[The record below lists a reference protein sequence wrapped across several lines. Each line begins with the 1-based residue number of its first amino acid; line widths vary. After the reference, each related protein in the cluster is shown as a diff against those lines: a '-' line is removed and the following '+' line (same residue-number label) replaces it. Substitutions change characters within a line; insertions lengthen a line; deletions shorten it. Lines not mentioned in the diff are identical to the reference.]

1 MAAQFDLVVRNG
13 TVIDGTGGEPRKA
26 DVAVQD
32 GRIAAVGRIAGS
44 GREEI
49 DAGGMAV
56 TPGFVDIHTHYDGQ
70 VTWDDRFSPSSGHGV
85 TTVLMGN
92 CGVGFAPCRPQDRDT
107 LIKVMEG
114 VEDIPEL
121 VMRAGVPWN
130 WQSFPEYLNALAQRR
145 CDIDF
150 ATQVP
155 HAPLRVF
162 VMGRR
167 GVDREP
173 ATAAD
178 MAAMASMVEEGLEAG
193 ALGFST
199 SRSLFHRTPDGALTP
214 TITAAEEEL
223 AAIARGMGRAAKGV
237 IQLLDDFQDTA
248 ADGATEFAM
257 LRRLV
262 ELSGRPLS
270 FTLLDISL
278 YPGRW
283 ETLLREVE
291 RANRDG
297 LAIRGQVA
305 ARPVAVLYGLEL
317 SYHPFSTCPSY
328 SEITDLPLPQKLA
341 RLRDPDLRARLL
353 TEEPVYSNPQMLAFM
368 RNVGNMFVLGDP
380 PDYTPAADRRLDA
393 RAAALGI
400 SPLELAYD
408 LLASGDGRTILF
420 HPGANYTDCSDAN
433 MARMLRHEHTVM
445 ALGDGGAHYGLICD
459 ASYTTHALTYW
470 TRDRKGERWPL
481 SWAVQQLTDVPAR
494 TIGLGDRGRLAAGYK
509 ADMNV
514 IDLDRLA
521 VAAPHP
527 VHNLPGGGRRLE
539 QKAEGYSA
547 TIVGGEV
554 TYRDGAFTGSLPGR
568 LVRGARVGPYQKK
581 AS

>member
-1 MAAQFDLVVRNG
+1 MAAHFDLVIRGG
-13 TVIDGTGGEPRKA
+13 TVADGTGDELKEA
-26 DVAVQD
+26 DIAVQD
-32 GRIAAVGRIAGS
+32 GRIAEVGRVAGA

-49 DAGGMAV
+49 DARGLLV

-70 VTWDDRFSPSSGHGV
+70 ATWDDRFSPSSGHGV

-107 LIKVMEG
+107 LMEVMEG

-121 VMRAGVPWN
+121 VMREGLPWN
-130 WQSFPEYLNALAQRR
+130 WQSFPDYLDALSGRR

-173 ATAAD
+173 ATAD
-178 MAAMASMVEEGLEAG
+178 DMASMASLVSEGLEAG

-199 SRSLFHRTPDGALTP
+199 SRSLFHRRPDGALTP

-223 AAIARGMGRAAKGV
+223 VAIARAMGRAGKGV
-237 IQLLDDFQDTA
+237 IQLLDDFQDTTEE
-248 ADGATEFAM
+248 GSTEFGM

-262 ELSGRPLS
+262 TQSGRPLS
-270 FTLLDISL
+270 FTLLDISI

-283 ETLLREVE
+283 QTLLREVE

-297 LAIRGQVA
+297 LAIRGQVSG
-305 ARPVAVLYGLEL
+305 RPVAILYGLEL
-317 SYHPFSTCPSY
+317 SFHPFSTCPSY
-328 SEITDLPLPQKLA
+328 RQVADLPLAEKLA
-341 RLRDPDLRARLL
+341 RLRDPALRARLL
-353 TEEPVYSNPQMLAFM
+353 KEEPVYSNPNMLAFM
-368 RNVGNMFVLGDP
+368 RNVANMFVLGDP
-380 PDYTPAADRRLDA
+380 PDYTPPASERLDA
-393 RAAALGI
+393 RAATLGI
-400 SPLELAYD
+400 SPMELAYD
-408 LLASGDGRTILF
+408 LLVAGHGRTILF
-420 HPGANYTDCSDAN
+420 HPGANYTGCSDAN
-433 MARMLRHEHTVM
+433 MASMLRHENTVM

-481 SWAVQQLTDVPAR
+481 AWTMQQLTDVPAR
-494 TIGLGDRGRLAAGYK
+494 AVGLGDRGRLAPGYK
-509 ADMNV
+509 ADINL
-514 IDLDRLA
+514 IDFDRLRI
-521 VAAPHP
+521 AAPHP

-539 QKAEGYSA
+539 QKAEGYRA
-547 TIVGGEV
+547 TIVGGAI
-554 TYRDGAFTGSLPGR
+554 TYRDGTATGALPGR
-568 LVRGARVGPYQKK
+568 LVRGARGI
-581 AS
+581 

>member
-1 MAAQFDLVVRNG
+1 MAASYDLIVRNG
-13 TVIDGTGGEPRKA
+13 TVIDGTGVEPREA

-32 GRIAAVGRIAGS
+32 GRIAAIGRIDGG
-44 GREEI
+44 GRGEI
-49 DAGGMAV
+49 DARGLAV

-92 CGVGFAPCRPQDRDT
+92 CGVGFAPCRPEDRDA
-107 LIKVMEG
+107 LMNVMEG

-121 VMRAGVPWN
+121 VMREGVPWN
-130 WQSFPEYLNALAQRR
+130 WQSFPDYLDALSRR
-145 CDIDF
+145 QCDIDF

-173 ATAAD
+173 ANASD
-178 MAAMASMVEEGLEAG
+178 MAEMAKLVQEGLDAG

-214 TITAAEEEL
+214 TITAGEEEL
-223 AAIARGMGRAAKGV
+223 AAIARGMRRAGKGV
-237 IQLLDDFQDTA
+237 IQLLDDFADTTGE
-248 ADGATEFAM
+248 GATEFAM

-270 FTLLDISL
+270 FTLLDLSL

-283 ETLLREVE
+283 QTLLREIE
-291 RANRDG
+291 RAHRDG
-297 LAIRGQVA
+297 LPIRGQVA
-305 ARPVAVLYGLEL
+305 VRPVAVLYGLEL
-317 SYHPFSTCPSY
+317 SFHPFSTCPSY
-328 SEITDLPLPQKLA
+328 REVEGLPLEAKLA
-341 RLRDPDLRARLL
+341 RLRDPAMKAKLL
-353 TEEPVYSNPQMLAFM
+353 AEQPTYRNPQMLAFM
-368 RNVGNMFVLGDP
+368 RNASNMFVLGDP
-380 PDYTPAADRRLDA
+380 PNYTPPAEQRLDA
-393 RAAALGI
+393 RAARLGI
-400 SPLELAYD
+400 TPLELAYD
-408 LLASGDGRTILF
+408 LLVGGDGRTILF

-433 MARMLRHEHTVM
+433 MASMLRHEHTVM

-481 SWAVQQLTDVPAR
+481 PWAIRQLTDVPAR
-494 TIGLGDRGRLAAGYK
+494 TVGLGDRGRLQVGYK
-509 ADMNV
+509 ADLNV
-514 IDLDRLA
+514 IDLDRLK
-521 VAAPHP
+521 VSAPHP

-539 QKAEGYSA
+539 QKAEGYVA
-547 TIVGGEV
+547 TIVSGEV
-554 TYRDGAFTGSLPGR
+554 TYRDGNFTGARPGR
-568 LVRGARVGPYQKK
+568 LVRGARLDFL
-581 AS
+581 SS

>member
-1 MAAQFDLVVRNG
+1 MAASYDLIVRNG
-13 TVIDGTGGEPRKA
+13 TVIDGTGVEPREA
-26 DVAVQD
+26 DVAIQD
-32 GRIAAVGRIAGS
+32 GRIAAIGHIGGS
-44 GREEI
+44 CREEI
-49 DAGGMAV
+49 DARGLAV

-92 CGVGFAPCRPQDRDT
+92 CGVGFAPCRPEDRNT
-107 LIKVMEG
+107 LMNVMEG

-121 VMRAGVPWN
+121 VMREGVPWN
-130 WQSFPEYLNALAQRR
+130 WQSFPDYLDALSKRQ

-162 VMGRR
+162 VMGKR

-173 ATAAD
+173 ANAAD
-178 MAAMASMVEEGLEAG
+178 MAEMAKLVQEGLDAG

-214 TITAAEEEL
+214 TVTAGEEEL
-223 AAIARGMGRAAKGV
+223 AAIARGMRRSGKGV
-237 IQLLDDFQDTA
+237 IQLLDDFADTTA
-248 ADGATEFAM
+248 EGATEFAM

-270 FTLLDISL
+270 FTLLDLSL

-283 ETLLREVE
+283 QTLLREIE
-291 RANRDG
+291 RAHRDG

-317 SYHPFSTCPSY
+317 SFHPFSTCPSY
-328 SEITDLPLPQKLA
+328 REVEGLPLEGKLA
-341 RLRDPDLRARLL
+341 RLRDPAMKAKLL
-353 TEEPVYSNPQMLAFM
+353 AEQPTYRNPQMLAFM
-368 RNVGNMFVLGDP
+368 RGVSNMFVLGDP
-380 PDYTPAADRRLDA
+380 PDYTPPADQRLDA
-393 RAAALGI
+393 RAARLGI
-400 SPLELAYD
+400 PPLELAYD
-408 LLASGDGRTILF
+408 LLVGGDGRTILF

-433 MARMLRHEHTVM
+433 MASMLRHEHTVM

-481 SWAVQQLTDVPAR
+481 PWAIRQLTDVPAR
-494 TIGLGDRGRLAAGYK
+494 TVGLGDRGRLQVGYK
-509 ADMNV
+509 ADLNV
-514 IDLDRLA
+514 INLDRLK
-521 VAAPHP
+521 VSAPRP
-527 VHNLPGGGRRLE
+527 VHSLPGGGRRLE
-539 QKAEGYSA
+539 QKAEGYRT
-547 TIVGGEV
+547 TIVAGNV
-554 TYRDGAFTGSLPGR
+554 TYRDGEFTGIRPGR
-568 LVRGARVGPYQKK
+568 LVRGARSGPE
-581 AS
+581 

>member
-1 MAAQFDLVVRNG
+1 MAASYDLIVRNG
-13 TVIDGTGGEPRKA
+13 TLIDGTGSEPRDA

-32 GRIAAVGRIAGS
+32 GRIAAVGRIDGS
-44 GREEI
+44 GREEV
-49 DAGGMAV
+49 DARGLTV
-56 TPGFVDIHTHYDGQ
+56 TPGFVDVHTHYDGQ

-107 LIKVMEG
+107 LMNVMEG

-121 VMRAGVPWN
+121 VMREGVPWN
-130 WQSFPEYLNALAQRR
+130 WQSFPDYLEALSKRQ

-178 MAAMASMVEEGLEAG
+178 MAEMARLVEEGLDAG

-214 TITAAEEEL
+214 TITAGEEEL
-223 AAIARGMGRAAKGV
+223 AAIARGMRRAGKGV
-237 IQLLDDFQDTA
+237 IQLLDDFQDTTA
-248 ADGATEFAM
+248 EGATEFAM

-283 ETLLREVE
+283 QTLLREIE
-291 RANRDG
+291 RAHRDG
-297 LAIRGQVA
+297 LTIRGQVA

-317 SYHPFSTCPSY
+317 SFHPFSTCPSY
-328 SEITDLPLPQKLA
+328 REVDGLPLEAKLA
-341 RLRDPDLRARLL
+341 KLRDPAMKAKLL
-353 TEEPVYSNPQMLAFM
+353 QEQPSYRNPQMLAFM
-368 RNVGNMFVLGDP
+368 RSVANMFVLGDP
-380 PDYTPAADRRLDA
+380 PDYTPPADRRLDA

-400 SPLELAYD
+400 TPLELAYD
-408 LLASGDGRTILF
+408 LLVSGDGRTILF

-433 MARMLRHEHTVM
+433 MASMLRHDHTVM

-481 SWAVQQLTDVPAR
+481 PWAIQQLTDVPAR
-494 TIGLGDRGRLAAGYK
+494 AVGLGDRGRLQMGYK
-509 ADMNV
+509 ADINV
-514 IDLDRLA
+514 IDLDRLK
-521 VAAPHP
+521 VSAPHP

-539 QKAEGYSA
+539 QKAEGYRA
-547 TIVGGEV
+547 TIVGGQV
-554 TYRDGAFTGSLPGR
+554 TYRDGEFTGAKPGR
-568 LVRGARVGPYQKK
+568 LVRGAR
-581 AS
+581 

>member
-1 MAAQFDLVVRNG
+1 MAASYDLIVRNG
-13 TVIDGTGGEPRKA
+13 TVIDGTGAEPREA
-26 DVAVQD
+26 DVALRD
-32 GRIAAVGRIAGS
+32 GRIAAVGRIDGS

-49 DAGGMAV
+49 DARGLAV

-92 CGVGFAPCRPQDRDT
+92 CGVGFAPCRPEDRDT
-107 LIKVMEG
+107 LMNVMEG

-121 VMRAGVPWN
+121 VMREGVPWN
-130 WQSFPEYLNALAQRR
+130 WQSFPDYLEALSKRQ

-173 ATAAD
+173 ANATD
-178 MAAMASMVEEGLEAG
+178 MAEMAMLVQEGLEAG

-214 TITAAEEEL
+214 TITAGEEEL
-223 AAIARGMGRAAKGV
+223 AAIARGMRRAGKGV
-237 IQLLDDFQDTA
+237 IQLLDDFADTTA
-248 ADGATEFAM
+248 EGATEFAM

-270 FTLLDISL
+270 FTLLDLSL

-283 ETLLREVE
+283 QTLLREIE
-291 RANRDG
+291 QAHRDG
-297 LAIRGQVA
+297 LPIRGQVA

-317 SYHPFSTCPSY
+317 SFHPFSTCPSY
-328 SEITDLPLPQKLA
+328 REVEGLPLEAKLA
-341 RLRDPDLRARLL
+341 RLRDPAMKAKLL
-353 TEEPVYSNPQMLAFM
+353 VEQPTYRNPQMLAFM
-368 RNVGNMFVLGDP
+368 RNASNMFVLGDP
-380 PDYTPAADRRLDA
+380 PDYTPPADQRLDA
-393 RAAALGI
+393 RAARLGI
-400 SPLELAYD
+400 TPLELAYD
-408 LLASGDGRTILF
+408 LLVGGDGRTILF
-420 HPGANYTDCSDAN
+420 HPGANYSDCSDAN
-433 MARMLRHEHTVM
+433 MASMLRHEHTVM

-481 SWAVQQLTDVPAR
+481 PWAIRQLTDVPAR
-494 TIGLGDRGRLAAGYK
+494 SVGLGDRGRLQVGYK
-509 ADMNV
+509 ADLNV
-514 IDLDRLA
+514 IDLDRLK
-521 VAAPHP
+521 VSAPRP
-527 VHNLPGGGRRLE
+527 AYNLPGGGRRLE
-539 QKAEGYSA
+539 QKAEGYVA
-547 TIVGGEV
+547 TVVSGEV
-554 TYRDGAFTGSLPGR
+554 TYRDGDFTGARPGR
-568 LVRGARVGPYQKK
+568 LVRGAR
-581 AS
+581 

>member
-1 MAAQFDLVVRNG
+1 MAASYDLIVRNG
-13 TVIDGTGGEPRKA
+13 TVIDGTATEPREA
-26 DVAVQD
+26 DIAIQD
-32 GRIAAVGRIAGS
+32 GRIAAIGRIDS
-44 GREEI
+44 TGRQEI
-49 DAGGMAV
+49 DAKGLAV

-107 LIKVMEG
+107 LMNLMEG

-121 VMRAGVPWN
+121 VMREGVPWN
-130 WQSFPEYLNALAQRR
+130 WQSFPDYLDTLSKRQ

-162 VMGRR
+162 VMGKR

-173 ATAAD
+173 ANASDLAE
-178 MAAMASMVEEGLEAG
+178 MATLVQEGLDAG

-214 TITAAEEEL
+214 TITAGEEEL
-223 AAIARGMGRAAKGV
+223 AAIARGMRRAGKGV
-237 IQLLDDFQDTA
+237 IQLLDDFADTTA
-248 ADGATEFAM
+248 EGATEFAM

-270 FTLLDISL
+270 FTLLDLSL

-283 ETLLREVE
+283 QTLLREIE
-291 RANRDG
+291 RAHRDG
-297 LAIRGQVA
+297 LPIRGQVA

-317 SYHPFSTCPSY
+317 SFHPFSTCPSY
-328 SEITDLPLPQKLA
+328 REIEGLTLEAKLA
-341 RLRDPDLRARLL
+341 RLRDPAMKAQLL
-353 TEEPVYSNPQMLAFM
+353 AEQPTYRNPQMLAFM
-368 RNVGNMFVLGDP
+368 RSVANMFVLGDP
-380 PDYTPAADRRLDA
+380 PDYTPPADQRLDA
-393 RAAALGI
+393 RAARLGI
-400 SPLELAYD
+400 TPLELAYD
-408 LLASGDGRTILF
+408 LLAGGDGRTILF

-433 MARMLRHEHTVM
+433 MASMLRHEHTVM

-481 SWAVQQLTDVPAR
+481 PWAIQQLTDVPAR
-494 TIGLGDRGRLAAGYK
+494 TVGLGDRGRLQAGYK
-509 ADMNV
+509 ADVNV
-514 IDLDRLA
+514 IDLDRLK
-521 VAAPHP
+521 VSAPRP
-527 VHNLPGGGRRLE
+527 VNNLPGGGRRLE
-539 QKAEGYSA
+539 QKAEGYVA

-554 TYRDGAFTGSLPGR
+554 TYRDGAFTGARPGR
-568 LVRGARVGPYQKK
+568 LVRGAR
-581 AS
+581 

>member
-1 MAAQFDLVVRNG
+1 MAAQFDLVVRGG
-13 TVIDGTGGEPRKA
+13 TVLDGTGGEPREA

-32 GRIAAVGRIAGS
+32 GRIAAVGRLAGA

-49 DAGGMAV
+49 DATGLAV

-121 VMRAGVPWN
+121 VMRQGVPWN
-130 WQSFPEYLNALAQRR
+130 WQSFPDYLDALARRR

-162 VMGRR
+162 VMGCR

-178 MAAMASMVEEGLEAG
+178 MAAMAALVEEGLSAG
-193 ALGFST
+193 ALGFTT

-223 AAIARGMGRAAKGV
+223 AAIARGMGRVGKGV
-237 IQLLDDFQDTA
+237 IQLLDDFQDST
-248 ADGATEFAM
+248 ADGSTEFAM

-262 ELSGRPLS
+262 GLSGRPLS

-283 ETLLREVE
+283 KTLLREVE
-291 RANRDG
+291 RAQRDG
-297 LAIRGQVA
+297 LPIRGQVA

-317 SYHPFSTCPSY
+317 SFHPFSTCPSY
-328 SEITDLPLPQKLA
+328 RAVDGLPLPQKLV
-341 RLRDPDLRARLL
+341 RLRDPAMRARLL
-353 TEEPVYSNPQMLAFM
+353 VEEPAYSNPQMLAFM
-368 RNVGNMFVLGDP
+368 RNVGNMYVLGDP
-380 PDYTPAADRRLDA
+380 PDYTPPADRRLDA
-393 RAAALGI
+393 RSAALGL

-408 LLASGDGRTILF
+408 LLVADDGRTILF
-420 HPGANYTDCSDAN
+420 HPGANYTDSSDAN
-433 MARMLRHEHTVM
+433 MASMLRHEHTVV

-494 TIGLGDRGRLAAGYK
+494 MVGLGDRGRLMAGYK
-509 ADMNV
+509 ADLNV
-514 IDLDRLA
+514 IDLDQLG

-539 QKAEGYSA
+539 QKARGYRA

-554 TYRDGAFTGSLPGR
+554 TYRDGAFTGALPGR
-568 LVRGARVGPYQKK
+568 LVRGARAQP
-581 AS
+581 

>member
-1 MAAQFDLVVRNG
+1 MAAEFDLVVRNG
-13 TVIDGTGGEPRKA
+13 TIIDGTGREPQEA
-26 DVAVQD
+26 DIAVQD
-32 GRIAAVGRIAGS
+32 GRITGLGRIAGA

-49 DAGGMAV
+49 DAKGLVV

-70 VTWDDRFSPSSGHGV
+70 ATWDERFTPSSGHGV

-121 VMRAGVPWN
+121 VMREGMPWN
-130 WQSFPEYLNALAQRR
+130 WQSFPEYLDALAERS

-155 HAPLRVF
+155 HAPVRVF

-173 ATAAD
+173 ATATD
-178 MAAMASMVEEGLEAG
+178 MAAMASLVAEGLEAG
-193 ALGFST
+193 ALGFTT
-199 SRSLFHRTPDGALTP
+199 SRSLFHRTPDGQLTP

-223 AAIARGMGRAAKGV
+223 AAIARGMGRIGKGV
-237 IQLLDDFQDTA
+237 IQLLDDFQDATA
-248 ADGATEFAM
+248 EGSTEFAM

-283 ETLLREVE
+283 KTLLREVE

-297 LAIRGQVA
+297 LPIRGQVA

-317 SYHPFSTCPSY
+317 SFHPFSTCPGY
-328 SEITDLPLPQKLA
+328 REVEGLPLAHKLA
-341 RLRDPDLRARLL
+341 RLRDPATRARLL
-353 TEEPVYSNPQMLAFM
+353 AEEPVYSNPQMLAFM
-368 RNVGNMFVLGDP
+368 RSVANMFVLGDP
-380 PDYTPAADRRLDA
+380 PDYTPAAECRLDA

-408 LLASGDGRTILF
+408 LLVEGDGHTILF
-420 HPGANYTDCSDAN
+420 HPGANYTDCSDVN
-433 MARMLRHEHTVM
+433 MASMLRHPNTVM

-470 TRDRKGERWPL
+470 TRDRKGEHWPL
-481 SWAVQQLTDVPAR
+481 AWTVQQLTDVPAR
-494 TIGLGDRGRLAAGYK
+494 TVGLGDRGRLAAGYK
-509 ADMNV
+509 ADINL
-514 IDLDRLA
+514 IDLDCLR

-527 VHNLPGGGRRLE
+527 VHDLPGGGRRLE
-539 QKAEGYSA
+539 QKAEGYRA
-547 TIVGGEV
+547 TIVGGAV
-554 TYRDGAFTGSLPGR
+554 TYRDGAFTGALPGR
-568 LVRGARVGPYQKK
+568 LVRGARK
-581 AS
+581 AP

>member
-1 MAAQFDLVVRNG
+1 MAARFDLVVRNG
-13 TVIDGTGGEPRKA
+13 MVVDGTGAEPRDA
-26 DVAVQD
+26 DVAID
-32 GRIAAVGRIAGS
+32 GGRIAAIGRVEGT

-49 DAGGMAV
+49 DAKGLVV

-70 VTWDDRFSPSSGHGV
+70 ATWDEQFKPSSGHGV

-121 VMRAGVPWN
+121 VMRAGVPWT
-130 WQSFPEYLNALAQRR
+130 WQSFPEYLDALAVRR

-173 ATAAD
+173 ATAGD
-178 MAAMASMVEEGLEAG
+178 MASMAALVTEGIEAG

-199 SRSLFHRTPDGALTP
+199 SRSLFHRTSEGALTP

-223 AAIARGMGRAAKGV
+223 ASITRAMGRLGKGV
-237 IQLLDDFQDTA
+237 IQLLDDFADTTA
-248 ADGATEFAM
+248 AGATEFAM

-262 ELSGRPLS
+262 EASGRPLS
-270 FTLLDISL
+270 FTLLDISI

-283 ETLLREVE
+283 QTLLREVE

-297 LAIRGQVA
+297 LPIRGQVA
-305 ARPVAVLYGLEL
+305 ARPVAVMYGLEL
-317 SYHPFSTCPSY
+317 SFHPFSTCPSY
-328 SEITDLPLPQKLA
+328 RAVADLPLEQKLA
-341 RLRDPDLRARLL
+341 RLRDPELRARLL
-353 TEEPVYSNPQMLAFM
+353 VEEPVYSNPNMLAFM
-368 RNVGNMFVLGDP
+368 RNAANMFVLGDP
-380 PDYTPAADRRLDA
+380 PNYTPPADTRLDA
-393 RAAALGI
+393 RAAALGVT
-400 SPLELAYD
+400 PLELAYD
-408 LLASGDGRTILF
+408 LLVSGDGRTILF
-420 HPGANYTDCSDAN
+420 HPGANYSDCSDAN
-433 MARMLRHEHTVM
+433 MAEMLRHENTVM

-459 ASYTTHALTYW
+459 ASYPTHALTYW
-470 TRDRKGERWPL
+470 TRDRQGERWPL
-481 SWAVQQLTDVPAR
+481 AWTVQQLTDVPAG
-494 TIGLGDRGRLAAGYK
+494 TVGLLDRGRLAPGYR
-509 ADMNV
+509 ADLNV
-514 IDLDRLA
+514 IDLDRLR

-539 QKAEGYSA
+539 QKAEGYRA
-547 TIVGGEV
+547 TVAGGTI
-554 TYRDGAFTGSLPGR
+554 TYRDGEFTGALPGR
-568 LVRGARVGPYQKK
+568 LVRGARSGPVG
-581 AS
+581 

>member
-1 MAAQFDLVVRNG
+1 MAASYDLIVRNG
-13 TVIDGTGGEPRKA
+13 TVIDGTGVEPREA

-32 GRIAAVGRIAGS
+32 GRIAAIGRIDGG
-44 GREEI
+44 GRGEI
-49 DAGGMAV
+49 DARGLAV

-92 CGVGFAPCRPQDRDT
+92 CGVGFAPCRPEDRDA
-107 LIKVMEG
+107 LMNVMEG

-121 VMRAGVPWN
+121 VMREGVPWN
-130 WQSFPEYLNALAQRR
+130 WQSFPDYLDALSRR
-145 CDIDF
+145 QCDIDF

-173 ATAAD
+173 ANASD
-178 MAAMASMVEEGLEAG
+178 MAEMAKLVQEGLDAG

-214 TITAAEEEL
+214 TITAGEEEL
-223 AAIARGMGRAAKGV
+223 AAIARGMRRAGKGV
-237 IQLLDDFQDTA
+237 IQLLDDFADTTGE
-248 ADGATEFAM
+248 GATEFAM

-270 FTLLDISL
+270 FTLLDLSL

-283 ETLLREVE
+283 QTLLREIE
-291 RANRDG
+291 RAHRDG
-297 LAIRGQVA
+297 LPIRGQVA

-317 SYHPFSTCPSY
+317 SFHPFSTCPSY
-328 SEITDLPLPQKLA
+328 REVEGLPLEAKLA
-341 RLRDPDLRARLL
+341 RLRDPAMKAKLL
-353 TEEPVYSNPQMLAFM
+353 AEQPTYRNPQMLAFM
-368 RNVGNMFVLGDP
+368 RNASNMFVLGDP
-380 PDYTPAADRRLDA
+380 PNYTPPAEQRLDA
-393 RAAALGI
+393 RAARLGI
-400 SPLELAYD
+400 TPLELAYD
-408 LLASGDGRTILF
+408 LLVGGDGRTILF

-433 MARMLRHEHTVM
+433 MASMLRHEHTVM

-481 SWAVQQLTDVPAR
+481 PWAIRQLTDVPAR
-494 TIGLGDRGRLAAGYK
+494 TVRLGDRGRLQVGYK
-509 ADMNV
+509 ADLNV
-514 IDLDRLA
+514 IDLDRLK
-521 VAAPHP
+521 VSAPHP

-539 QKAEGYSA
+539 QKAEGYVA
-547 TIVGGEV
+547 TIVSGEV
-554 TYRDGAFTGSLPGR
+554 TYRDGNFTGARPGR
-568 LVRGARVGPYQKK
+568 LVRGAR
-581 AS
+581 

>member
-1 MAAQFDLVVRNG
+1 MAAQFDLVVRGG
-13 TVIDGTGGEPRKA
+13 TVIDGTGGEPREA

-32 GRIAAVGRIAGS
+32 GRIAALGRIAGA
-44 GREEI
+44 GRAEI
-49 DAGGMAV
+49 DARGLLAV
-56 TPGFVDIHTHYDGQ
+56 TPGFVDIHTRYDGQ
-70 VTWDDRFSPSSGHGV
+70 VTWDDRFTPSSGHGV

-121 VMRAGVPWN
+121 VMRQGVPWN
-130 WQSFPEYLNALAQRR
+130 WQSFPEYLEALAQRR

-178 MAAMASMVEEGLEAG
+178 MAAMASLVEEGLLAG
-193 ALGFST
+193 ALGFTT

-237 IQLLDDFQDTA
+237 IQLLDDFSDST
-248 ADGATEFAM
+248 ADGSTEFAM

-262 ELSGRPLS
+262 ALSGRPLS

-283 ETLLREVE
+283 KTLLREVE
-291 RANRDG
+291 RAQRDG
-297 LAIRGQVA
+297 LPIRGQVA

-317 SYHPFSTCPSY
+317 SFHPFSTCPSY
-328 SEITDLPLPQKLA
+328 RAVEGLPLPQKLA
-341 RLRDPDLRARLL
+341 QLRDPGLRARLL
-353 TEEPVYSNPQMLAFM
+353 AEEPVYSNPQMLAFM
-368 RNVGNMFVLGDP
+368 RNVGNMYVLGDP
-380 PDYTPAADRRLDA
+380 PDYTPPADRRLDA
-393 RAAALGI
+393 RAAALGL

-408 LLASGDGRTILF
+408 LLVAGDGRTILF
-420 HPGANYTDCSDAN
+420 HPGANYTDSSDAN
-433 MARMLRHEHTVM
+433 MASMLRHEHTVV

-470 TRDRKGERWPL
+470 TRDRQGERWPL
-481 SWAVQQLTDVPAR
+481 SWAVQQLTDVPAH
-494 TIGLGDRGRLAAGYK
+494 TVGLGDRGRLAAGYK
-509 ADMNV
+509 ADLNV
-514 IDLDRLA
+514 IDLDRLG

-539 QKAEGYSA
+539 QKARGYRA

-554 TYRDGAFTGSLPGR
+554 TYRDGAFTGALPGR
-568 LVRGARVGPYQKK
+568 LVRGARAQ
-581 AS
+581 S

>member
-1 MAAQFDLVVRNG
+1 MAASYDLIVRNG
-13 TVIDGTGGEPRKA
+13 TVIDGTGSEPRDA

-32 GRIAAVGRIAGS
+32 GRIAAVGRIDGS

-49 DAGGMAV
+49 EARGLTV

-107 LIKVMEG
+107 LMNVMEG

-121 VMRAGVPWN
+121 VMREGVPWN
-130 WQSFPEYLNALAQRR
+130 WQSFPDYLEALSKRQ

-178 MAAMASMVEEGLEAG
+178 MAEMARLVEEGLDAG

-214 TITAAEEEL
+214 TITAGEEEL
-223 AAIARGMGRAAKGV
+223 AAIARGMRRAGKGV
-237 IQLLDDFQDTA
+237 IQLLDDFQDTTA
-248 ADGATEFAM
+248 EGATEFAM

-283 ETLLREVE
+283 QTLLREIE
-291 RANRDG
+291 RAHRDG
-297 LAIRGQVA
+297 LTIRGQVA

-317 SYHPFSTCPSY
+317 SFHPFSTCPSY
-328 SEITDLPLPQKLA
+328 REVDGLPLEAKLA
-341 RLRDPDLRARLL
+341 KLRDPAMKAKLL
-353 TEEPVYSNPQMLAFM
+353 QEQPSYRNPQMLAFM
-368 RNVGNMFVLGDP
+368 RSVANMFVLGDP
-380 PDYTPAADRRLDA
+380 PDYTPPADRRLDA

-400 SPLELAYD
+400 TPLELAYD
-408 LLASGDGRTILF
+408 LLVSGDGRTILF

-433 MARMLRHEHTVM
+433 MASMLRHDHTVM

-481 SWAVQQLTDVPAR
+481 PWAIQQLTDVPAR
-494 TIGLGDRGRLAAGYK
+494 AVGLGDRGRLQVGYK
-509 ADMNV
+509 ADINV
-514 IDLDRLA
+514 IDLDRLK
-521 VAAPHP
+521 VSAPHP

-539 QKAEGYSA
+539 QRAEGYRA

-554 TYRDGAFTGSLPGR
+554 TYRDGEFTGAKPGR
-568 LVRGARVGPYQKK
+568 LVRGAR
-581 AS
+581 

>member
-49 DAGGMAV
+49 DARGMAV

-70 VTWDDRFSPSSGHGV
+70 VTWDDRFAPSSGHGV

-92 CGVGFAPCRPQDRDT
+92 CGVGFAPCRPRDRDT

-481 SWAVQQLTDVPAR
+481 SWAVQQLTDVPTR

>member
-1 MAAQFDLVVRNG
+1 MAASYDLIVRNG
-13 TVIDGTGGEPRKA
+13 TVIDGTGSGPRHA

-32 GRIAAVGRIAGS
+32 GRIAAIGRIDGS

-49 DAGGMAV
+49 DARGLTV
-56 TPGFVDIHTHYDGQ
+56 TPGFVDVHTHYDGQ

-92 CGVGFAPCRPQDRDT
+92 CGVGFAPCRPEDRDT
-107 LIKVMEG
+107 LMNVMEG

-121 VMRAGVPWN
+121 VMREGVPWN
-130 WQSFPEYLNALAQRR
+130 WQSFPDYLEALSKRQ

-178 MAAMASMVEEGLEAG
+178 MAEMARLVEEGLDAG

-214 TITAAEEEL
+214 TITAGEEEL
-223 AAIARGMGRAAKGV
+223 AAIARGMRRAGKGV
-237 IQLLDDFQDTA
+237 IQLLDDFQDTTA
-248 ADGATEFAM
+248 EGATEFAM

-283 ETLLREVE
+283 QTLLREIE
-291 RANRDG
+291 RAHRDG
-297 LAIRGQVA
+297 LTIRGQVA

-317 SYHPFSTCPSY
+317 SFHPFSTCPSY
-328 SEITDLPLPQKLA
+328 REVDGLPLEAKLA
-341 RLRDPDLRARLL
+341 KLRDPAMKAKLL
-353 TEEPVYSNPQMLAFM
+353 QEQPSYRNPQMLAFM
-368 RNVGNMFVLGDP
+368 RSVANMFVLGDP
-380 PDYTPAADRRLDA
+380 PDYTPPADRRLDA
-393 RAAALGI
+393 RAAKLGI
-400 SPLELAYD
+400 TPLELAYD
-408 LLASGDGRTILF
+408 LLVNGDGRTILF

-433 MARMLRHEHTVM
+433 MASMLRHDHTVM

-481 SWAVQQLTDVPAR
+481 PWAIQQLTDVPAR
-494 TIGLGDRGRLAAGYK
+494 AVGLGDRGRLQMGYK
-509 ADMNV
+509 ADINV
-514 IDLDRLA
+514 IDLERLK
-521 VAAPHP
+521 VSAPHP

-539 QKAEGYSA
+539 QKAEGYRA

-554 TYRDGAFTGSLPGR
+554 TYRDGEFTGAKPGR
-568 LVRGARVGPYQKK
+568 LVRGAR
-581 AS
+581 

>member
-1 MAAQFDLVVRNG
+1 MAADFDLVVRNG
-13 TVIDGTGGEPRKA
+13 TVVDGTGSEPLEA

-32 GRIAAVGRIAGS
+32 GRITEIGRVAS
-44 GREEI
+44 AGREEI
-49 DAGGMAV
+49 DAKGLAV

-70 VTWDDRFSPSSGHGV
+70 ATWDDRFTPSSGHGV

-121 VMRAGVPWN
+121 VMREGVPWN
-130 WQSFPEYLNALAQRR
+130 WQSFPEYLDALDARR

-173 ATAAD
+173 ATAVD
-178 MAAMASMVEEGLEAG
+178 MATMTSMVEEGLNAG
-193 ALGFST
+193 ALGFTT
-199 SRSLFHRTPDGALTP
+199 SRSLFHRTSEGALTP

-223 AAIARGMGRAAKGV
+223 AAIARGMGRIGKGV
-237 IQLLDDFQDTA
+237 IQLLDDFQDTT

-257 LRRLV
+257 LRRLAK
-262 ELSGRPLS
+262 LSGRPLS

-283 ETLLREVE
+283 EILLREVE

-297 LAIRGQVA
+297 LPIRGQVA
-305 ARPVAVLYGLEL
+305 ARPVAILYGLEL
-317 SYHPFSTCPSY
+317 SFHPFSTCPSY
-328 SEITDLPLPQKLA
+328 REVADLPLAQKLA
-341 RLRDPDLRARLL
+341 RLHDPALRMRLL
-353 TEEPVYSNPQMLAFM
+353 AEEPTYRNPQMLAFM
-368 RNVGNMFVLGDP
+368 RSVSNMFVLGDP
-380 PDYTPAADRRLDA
+380 PNYTPAADQRLDA
-393 RAAALGI
+393 RAAAFGV

-408 LLASGDGRTILF
+408 LLVSGDGRTILF
-420 HPGANYTDCSDAN
+420 HPGANYTDCSDVN
-433 MARMLRHEHTVM
+433 MGRMLRHEHTVM

-481 SWAVQQLTDVPAR
+481 AWTVQQLTDVPAQ
-494 TIGLGDRGRLAAGYK
+494 TIGLGDRGRLAVGYR
-509 ADMNV
+509 ADINV
-514 IDLDRLA
+514 IDLDHLN

-539 QKAEGYSA
+539 QKAEGYRA
-547 TIVGGEV
+547 TIVAGEV
-554 TYRDGAFTGSLPGR
+554 TYRDGAFTGALPGK
-568 LVRGARVGPYQKK
+568 LVRGARSHP
-581 AS
+581 S

>member
-1 MAAQFDLVVRNG
+1 MAASYDLIVRNG
-13 TVIDGTGGEPRKA
+13 TVIDGTGVEPREA
-26 DVAVQD
+26 DVAIQD
-32 GRIAAVGRIAGS
+32 GRIVAVGRIAGS

-49 DAGGMAV
+49 DARGFTV

-92 CGVGFAPCRPQDRDT
+92 CGVGFAPCRPEDRDT
-107 LIKVMEG
+107 LMNVMEG

-121 VMRAGVPWN
+121 VMREGVPWN
-130 WQSFPEYLNALAQRR
+130 WQSFPDYLDALSKRQ

-162 VMGRR
+162 VMGKR

-173 ATAAD
+173 ANASD
-178 MAAMASMVEEGLEAG
+178 MAEMAKLVQEGLDAG

-214 TITAAEEEL
+214 TITAGEEEL
-223 AAIARGMGRAAKGV
+223 AAIARSMRRAGKGV
-237 IQLLDDFQDTA
+237 IQLLDDFADTTA
-248 ADGATEFAM
+248 EGATEFAM

-270 FTLLDISL
+270 FTLLDLSL

-283 ETLLREVE
+283 QTLLREIE
-291 RANRDG
+291 RAHRDG
-297 LAIRGQVA
+297 LPIRGQVA
-305 ARPVAVLYGLEL
+305 ARPVAILYGLEL
-317 SYHPFSTCPSY
+317 SFHPFSTCPSY
-328 SEITDLPLPQKLA
+328 CEVEGLPLEAKLA
-341 RLRDPDLRARLL
+341 KLRDPAMKAKLL
-353 TEEPVYSNPQMLAFM
+353 AEQPTYRNPQMLAFM
-368 RNVGNMFVLGDP
+368 RNAANMFVLGDP
-380 PDYTPAADRRLDA
+380 PDYTPPAEQRLDA
-393 RAAALGI
+393 RAARLGI
-400 SPLELAYD
+400 TPLELAYD
-408 LLASGDGRTILF
+408 LLVSGDGRTILF
-420 HPGANYTDCSDAN
+420 HPGANYTDCSDVN
-433 MARMLRHEHTVM
+433 MASMLRHEHTVM

-481 SWAVQQLTDVPAR
+481 PWAIQQLTDVPAR
-494 TIGLGDRGRLAAGYK
+494 TVGLGDRGRLQVGYK
-509 ADMNV
+509 ADLNV
-514 IDLDRLA
+514 IDPDRLK
-521 VAAPHP
+521 VSAPRP

-539 QKAEGYSA
+539 QKAEGYVA
-547 TIVGGEV
+547 TVVSGEV
-554 TYRDGAFTGSLPGR
+554 TYREGAFTGARPGR
-568 LVRGARVGPYQKK
+568 LVRGTR
-581 AS
+581 

>member
-1 MAAQFDLVVRNG
+1 MAASYDLIVRNG
-13 TVIDGTGGEPRKA
+13 TVIDGTGVEPREA
-26 DVAVQD
+26 DVAIQD
-32 GRIAAVGRIAGS
+32 GRIAAIGHIGGS
-44 GREEI
+44 CREEI
-49 DAGGMAV
+49 DARGLAV

-92 CGVGFAPCRPQDRDT
+92 CGVGFAPCRPEDRDT
-107 LIKVMEG
+107 LMNVMEG

-121 VMRAGVPWN
+121 VMREGVPWN
-130 WQSFPEYLNALAQRR
+130 WQSFPDYLDALSKRQ

-162 VMGRR
+162 VMGKR

-173 ATAAD
+173 ANAAD
-178 MAAMASMVEEGLEAG
+178 MAEMAKLVQEGLDAG

-214 TITAAEEEL
+214 TVTAGEEEL
-223 AAIARGMGRAAKGV
+223 AAIARGMRRSGKGV
-237 IQLLDDFQDTA
+237 IQLLDDFADTTA
-248 ADGATEFAM
+248 EGATEFAM

-270 FTLLDISL
+270 FTLLDLSL

-283 ETLLREVE
+283 RTLLREIE
-291 RANRDG
+291 RAHRDG

-317 SYHPFSTCPSY
+317 SFHPFSTCPSY
-328 SEITDLPLPQKLA
+328 REVEGLPLEGKLA
-341 RLRDPDLRARLL
+341 RLRDPAMKAKLL
-353 TEEPVYSNPQMLAFM
+353 AEQPTYRNPQMLAFM
-368 RNVGNMFVLGDP
+368 RGVSNMFVLGDP
-380 PDYTPAADRRLDA
+380 PDYTPPADQRLDA
-393 RAAALGI
+393 RAARLGI
-400 SPLELAYD
+400 PPLELAYD
-408 LLASGDGRTILF
+408 LLVSGDGRTILF

-433 MARMLRHEHTVM
+433 MASMLRHEHTVM

-481 SWAVQQLTDVPAR
+481 PWAIQQLTDVPAR
-494 TIGLGDRGRLAAGYK
+494 TVGLGDRGRLQVGYK
-509 ADMNV
+509 ADLNV
-514 IDLDRLA
+514 IDLDRLK
-521 VAAPHP
+521 VSAPHP
-527 VHNLPGGGRRLE
+527 VHSLPGGGRRLE
-539 QKAEGYSA
+539 QKAEGYVA
-547 TIVGGEV
+547 TVVSGEV
-554 TYRDGAFTGSLPGR
+554 TYRDGHFTGARPGR
-568 LVRGARVGPYQKK
+568 LVRGAR
-581 AS
+581 

>member
-1 MAAQFDLVVRNG
+1 MSNRFDLIVRNG
-13 TVIDGTGGEPRKA
+13 TVIDGTGAEPREA
-26 DVAVQD
+26 DVALQD
-32 GRIAAVGRIAGS
+32 GRIAAIGRIAAT

-49 DAGGMAV
+49 DAKGMAV
-56 TPGFVDIHTHYDGQ
+56 TPGFVDVHTHYDGQ
-70 VTWDDRFSPSSGHGV
+70 VTWDDRFTPSSGHGV

-114 VEDIPEL
+114 VEDIPEI
-121 VMRAGVPWN
+121 VMREGVPWN
-130 WQSFPEYLNALAQRR
+130 WQSFPEYLDALAARR

-162 VMGRR
+162 VMGQR

-173 ATAAD
+173 ATASD
-178 MAAMASMVEEGLEAG
+178 MATMASLVEEGLAAG

-199 SRSLFHRTPDGALTP
+199 SRSLFHRTSEGALTP

-223 AAIARGMGRAAKGV
+223 AAIARGMGRAGKGV
-237 IQLLDDFQDTA
+237 IQLLDDF
-248 ADGATEFAM
+248 ADSDDDGSTEFAM

-262 ELSGRPLS
+262 EISGRPLS

-283 ETLLREVE
+283 KTLLREID

-297 LAIRGQVA
+297 LPIRGQVA
-305 ARPVAVLYGLEL
+305 ARPVALMYGLEL
-317 SYHPFSTCPSY
+317 SFHPFSTCPSY
-328 SEITDLPLPQKLA
+328 AEVADLPLDQKLA
-341 RLRDPDLRARLL
+341 RLRDPALRAKLL
-353 TEEPVYSNPQMLAFM
+353 AEQPTYRNPQLLAFM
-368 RNVGNMFVLGDP
+368 RSVDNMYVLGDP
-380 PDYTPAADRRLDA
+380 PNYTPPAESRLDA
-393 RAAALGI
+393 RAAKLGVA
-400 SPLELAYD
+400 PLDLAYD
-408 LLASGDGRTILF
+408 LLVSGDGRTILF
-420 HPGANYTDCSDAN
+420 HPGANYTGASDAN
-433 MARMLRHEHTVM
+433 MASMIEDQHTVI
-445 ALGDGGAHYGLICD
+445 ALGDGGAHYGMICD

-481 SWAVQQLTDVPAR
+481 AWTVQQLTDVPAR
-494 TIGLGDRGRLAAGYK
+494 MVGLGDRGRLAVGYR
-509 ADMNV
+509 ADVNV
-514 IDLDRLA
+514 IDLDRLQ

-539 QKAEGYSA
+539 QKAAGYRA

-554 TYRDGAFTGSLPGR
+554 TYRDGDFTGALPGR
-568 LVRGARVGPYQKK
+568 LVRSART
-581 AS
+581 

>member
-1 MAAQFDLVVRNG
+1 MAASYDLIVRNG
-13 TVIDGTGGEPRKA
+13 TVIDGTGSEPRDT
-26 DVAVQD
+26 DVAIQD
-32 GRIAAVGRIAGS
+32 GRIVAVGRLVGS

-49 DAGGMAV
+49 DARGLAV
-56 TPGFVDIHTHYDGQ
+56 TPGFVDVHTHYDGQ

-107 LIKVMEG
+107 LMNVMEG

-121 VMRAGVPWN
+121 VMREGVPWN
-130 WQSFPEYLNALAQRR
+130 WQSFPDYLDALSKRQ

-173 ATAAD
+173 ANASD
-178 MAAMASMVEEGLEAG
+178 MVEMSKLVEEGLNAG

-214 TITAAEEEL
+214 TITAGEEEL
-223 AAIARGMGRAAKGV
+223 AAIARGMRRAGKGV
-237 IQLLDDFQDTA
+237 IQLLDDFADTTA
-248 ADGATEFAM
+248 EGATEFSM

-270 FTLLDISL
+270 FTLLDLSL

-283 ETLLREVE
+283 QTLLREIE
-291 RANRDG
+291 RAHRDG
-297 LAIRGQVA
+297 LPIRGQVA

-317 SYHPFSTCPSY
+317 SFHPFSTCPSY
-328 SEITDLPLPQKLA
+328 REVEGLPLEAKLA
-341 RLRDPDLRARLL
+341 RLRDPAMKAKLL
-353 TEEPVYSNPQMLAFM
+353 VEQPTYRNPQMLAFM
-368 RNVGNMFVLGDP
+368 RSVANMFVLGDP
-380 PDYTPAADRRLDA
+380 PNYTPPAEQRLDA

-400 SPLELAYD
+400 TPLELAYD
-408 LLASGDGRTILF
+408 LLVSGDGRTILF

-433 MARMLRHEHTVM
+433 MASMLRHEHTVM

-481 SWAVQQLTDVPAR
+481 PWAIQQLTDVPAR
-494 TIGLGDRGRLAAGYK
+494 AVGLGDRGRLAPGYK
-509 ADMNV
+509 ADLNL
-514 IDLDRLA
+514 IDLDRLK
-521 VAAPHP
+521 VSAPHP

-539 QKAEGYSA
+539 QKAEGYRA

-554 TYRDGAFTGSLPGR
+554 TYRDGEFTGARPGR
-568 LVRGARVGPYQKK
+568 LVRGAR
-581 AS
+581 

>member
-1 MAAQFDLVVRNG
+1 MAAQFDLVVRGG
-13 TVIDGTGGEPRKA
+13 TVLDGTGGEPREA

-32 GRIAAVGRIAGS
+32 GRIAAVGRLAGA

-49 DAGGMAV
+49 DATGLAV

-121 VMRAGVPWN
+121 VMRQGVPWN
-130 WQSFPEYLNALAQRR
+130 WQSFPDYLDALAQRR

-178 MAAMASMVEEGLEAG
+178 MAAMAALVEEGLSAG
-193 ALGFST
+193 ALGFTT

-223 AAIARGMGRAAKGV
+223 AAIARGMGRVGKGV
-237 IQLLDDFQDTA
+237 IQLLDDFQDST
-248 ADGATEFAM
+248 ADGSTEFAM

-262 ELSGRPLS
+262 GLSGRPLS

-283 ETLLREVE
+283 KTLLREVE
-291 RANRDG
+291 RAQRDG
-297 LAIRGQVA
+297 LPIRGQVA

-317 SYHPFSTCPSY
+317 SFHPFSTCPSY
-328 SEITDLPLPQKLA
+328 RAVDGLPLPQKLV
-341 RLRDPDLRARLL
+341 RLRDPAMRARLL
-353 TEEPVYSNPQMLAFM
+353 VEEPAYSNPQMLAFM
-368 RNVGNMFVLGDP
+368 RNVGNMYVLGDP
-380 PDYTPAADRRLDA
+380 PDYTPPADRRLDA
-393 RAAALGI
+393 RAAALGL

-408 LLASGDGRTILF
+408 LLVADDGRTILF
-420 HPGANYTDCSDAN
+420 HPGANYTDSSDAN
-433 MARMLRHEHTVM
+433 MASMLRHEHTVV

-494 TIGLGDRGRLAAGYK
+494 MVGLGDRGRLMAGYK
-509 ADMNV
+509 ADLNV
-514 IDLDRLA
+514 IDLDQLG

-539 QKAEGYSA
+539 QKARGYRA
-547 TIVGGEV
+547 TIVGGAV
-554 TYRDGAFTGSLPGR
+554 TYRDGAFTGALPGR
-568 LVRGARVGPYQKK
+568 LVRGARAQP
-581 AS
+581 

>member
-1 MAAQFDLVVRNG
+1 MTKRFDLVVRGG
-13 TVIDGTGGEPRKA
+13 TVVDGTGAEPRDA

-32 GRIAAVGRIAGS
+32 GRIAAVGRFEGA

-49 DAGGMAV
+49 DAKGLAV

-70 VTWDDRFSPSSGHGV
+70 ATWDDRFTPSSGHGV
-85 TTVLMGN
+85 TTVVMGN

-114 VEDIPEL
+114 VEDIPEI
-121 VMRAGVPWN
+121 VMREGVPWN
-130 WQSFPEYLNALAQRR
+130 WQSFPEYLDALAERR

-167 GVDREP
+167 GVDRER

-178 MAAMASMVEEGLEAG
+178 MAEMAKLVEEGLNAG

-199 SRSLFHRTPDGALTP
+199 SRSLFHRTSEGALTP

-223 AAIARGMGRAAKGV
+223 AAIARGMARAGKGV
-237 IQLLDDFQDTA
+237 IQLLDDFEDTSA
-248 ADGATEFAM
+248 EGSTEFAM

-262 ELSGRPLS
+262 QLSGRPLS
-270 FTLLDISL
+270 FTLLDISI

-283 ETLLREVE
+283 QTLLREIE
-291 RANRDG
+291 RAHRDG
-297 LAIRGQVA
+297 VPIRGQVA

-317 SYHPFSTCPSY
+317 SFHPFSTCPSY
-328 SEITDLPLPQKLA
+328 RSVEGLPLEQKLA
-341 RLRDPDLRARLL
+341 RLREPGLRARLL
-353 TEEPVYSNPQMLAFM
+353 KEEPVYHNPNMLAFM
-368 RNVGNMFVLGDP
+368 RNVANMFVLGDP
-380 PDYTPAADRRLDA
+380 PDYTPPADQRLDA
-393 RAAALGI
+393 RAARLGVT
-400 SPLELAYD
+400 PLELAYD
-408 LLASGDGRTILF
+408 LLTSGDGRTILF
-420 HPGANYTDCSDAN
+420 HPGANYTGCSDAS
-433 MARMLRHEHTVM
+433 MAEMLRHEHTVI

-459 ASYTTHALTYW
+459 ASYPTHALTYW

-481 SWAVQQLTDVPAR
+481 AWTVQRLTDAPAR
-494 TIGLGDRGRLAAGYK
+494 LVGLGDRGRLAPGYK
-509 ADMNV
+509 ADINL
-514 IDLDRLA
+514 IDLDRLK

-527 VHNLPGGGRRLE
+527 VHNLPGGGRRLV
-539 QKAEGYSA
+539 QKAEGYRA
-547 TIVGGEV
+547 TIVSGQV
-554 TYRDGAFTGSLPGR
+554 TYRDGEFTGALPGQ
-568 LVRGARVGPYQKK
+568 LVRGAR
-581 AS
+581 AL

>member
-1 MAAQFDLVVRNG
+1 MAASYDLIVRNG
-13 TVIDGTGGEPRKA
+13 TVIDGTGVEPCEA
-26 DVAVQD
+26 DVAIQD

-44 GREEI
+44 GRDEI
-49 DAGGMAV
+49 DARGFTV

-107 LIKVMEG
+107 LMNVMEG

-121 VMRAGVPWN
+121 VMREGVPWN
-130 WQSFPEYLNALAQRR
+130 WQSFPDYLEALSKRQ

-150 ATQVP
+150 AKQVP

-162 VMGRR
+162 VMGKR

-173 ATAAD
+173 ASASD
-178 MAAMASMVEEGLEAG
+178 MAEMAKLVQEGLDAG

-214 TITAAEEEL
+214 TITAGEEEL
-223 AAIARGMGRAAKGV
+223 AAIARGMRRAGKGV
-237 IQLLDDFQDTA
+237 IQLLDDFADTTA
-248 ADGATEFAM
+248 EGATEFAM

-270 FTLLDISL
+270 FTLLDLSL

-283 ETLLREVE
+283 QTLLREIE
-291 RANRDG
+291 RAHRDG
-297 LAIRGQVA
+297 LPIRGQVA

-317 SYHPFSTCPSY
+317 SFHPFSTCPSY
-328 SEITDLPLPQKLA
+328 REVEGLPLDAKLA
-341 RLRDPDLRARLL
+341 RLRDPALKAKLL
-353 TEEPVYSNPQMLAFM
+353 QEQPTYRNPQMLAFM
-368 RNVGNMFVLGDP
+368 RSVANMFVLGDP
-380 PDYTPAADRRLDA
+380 PDYTPPADQRLDA

-400 SPLELAYD
+400 TPLELAYD
-408 LLASGDGRTILF
+408 LLGSGDGRTILF

-433 MARMLRHEHTVM
+433 MASMLRHEHTVM

-481 SWAVQQLTDVPAR
+481 PWAIQQLTDVPAR
-494 TIGLGDRGRLAAGYK
+494 AVGLGDRGRLVPGFK
-509 ADMNV
+509 ADLNV
-514 IDLDRLA
+514 IDLDRLK
-521 VAAPHP
+521 VSAPHP
-527 VHNLPGGGRRLE
+527 VNSLPGGGRRLE
-539 QKAEGYSA
+539 QKAEGYVA
-547 TIVGGEV
+547 TIVSGDV
-554 TYRDGAFTGSLPGR
+554 TYRDGDFTGARPGR
-568 LVRGARVGPYQKK
+568 LVRGAR
-581 AS
+581 